1 MELNEAVRHG
11 QVMTDPAD
19 SPSSPV
25 AAVSSPTAWARA
37 VGIGIGLAMLIGV
50 LVTAFAWPA
59 TESAPRDVP
68 IAAVASAEATAQLEE
83 QLATAVPGGFELRPV
98 PDIEAAR
105 QLIYDREVYGALVLE
120 PAGSPHV
127 LTASAASPVV
137 AQLIQ
142 GVAGRLAAQGSEGSA
157 APVEDVVPLPE
168 ADPRGSGFA
177 AAALPMVI
185 GGMIVGIA
193 TSFLVGGVWRRVGGA
208 VAAALAAGVVVTVV
222 TQVWLGVL
230 DGHAWTNVGAIALT
244 IAAMAM
250 TLIGLV
256 AMIGPRGI
264 PIGAVAMFL
273 LGNPLSGVASAPE
286 MLPTGWGTLGQLLPP
301 GAGGTL
307 LRSTS
312 FFDGAVVTGPI
323 LVLGTWLAVGLALA
337 ALGHRLRPGQHQ
349 ALVT

>member
-142 GVAGRLAAQGSEGSA
+142 GVAAGWQHRAARVRRRRSRMSCRCRKPIRVA
-157 APVEDVVPLPE
+157 RDSR
-168 ADPRGSGFA
+168 PRRCR
-177 AAALPMVI
+177 
-185 GGMIVGIA
+185 
-193 TSFLVGGVWRRVGGA
+193 W
-208 VAAALAAGVVVTVV
+208 
-222 TQVWLGVL
+222 
-230 DGHAWTNVGAIALT
+230 
-244 IAAMAM
+244 
-250 TLIGLV
+250 
-256 AMIGPRGI
+256 
-264 PIGAVAMFL
+264 
-273 LGNPLSGVASAPE
+273 
-286 MLPTGWGTLGQLLPP
+286 
-301 GAGGTL
+301 
-307 LRSTS
+307 
-312 FFDGAVVTGPI
+312 
-323 LVLGTWLAVGLALA
+323 
-337 ALGHRLRPGQHQ
+337 
-349 ALVT
+349 